1 MTDLT
6 QAKQVAQRLRDSGY
20 PETYVFTDIPHP
32 AHEAISTIDALVEE
46 VETLRDSCAAK
57 ADRIDRLGETVE
69 RLTKVDVEPV
79 REETHCPHG
88 AELYDYCKLCDME
101 VSEQLSEDV
110 EPSTTD
116 SANRSAD
123 SAKPFCNNDLT
134 PNHLCKGYWV
144 HLPCGEQC
152 DKCGGEQK

>member
-6 QAKQVAQRLRDSGY
+6 KAKQVAQRLRITTHMSDRNG
-20 PETYVFTDIPHP
+20 FLI
-32 AHEAISTIDALVEE
+32 AANTIDALVAE

-69 RLTKVDVEPV
+69 RLTKVDVEP
-79 REETHCPHG
+79 
-88 AELYDYCKLCDME
+88 
-101 VSEQLSEDV
+101 
-110 EPSTTD
+110 STTD

-134 PNHLCKGYWV
+134 PNHLCKGRWV
-144 HLPCGEQC
+144 HLPSGEQC